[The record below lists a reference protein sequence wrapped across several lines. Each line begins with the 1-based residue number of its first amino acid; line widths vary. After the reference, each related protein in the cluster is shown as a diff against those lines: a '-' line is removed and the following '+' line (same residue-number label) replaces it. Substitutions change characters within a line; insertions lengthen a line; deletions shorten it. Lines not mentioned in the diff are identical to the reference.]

1 MSIGQ
6 NFNTTKTMKE
16 NKTMDEIHRGLLKKF
31 HTLCS
36 VLGMSD
42 DEKRSLIEAYGV
54 ESSRDID
61 THDLVDICG
70 KLSAQASGHKQQDY
84 DKLRKQCMA
93 AIGSWLKMCGRESN
107 ATVIKAIACRAAKK
121 ADFNKI
127 PLERLRNLVYLFN
140 NKVKDHDAVDDVT
153 TEHKKVVFLYPTES
167 GLKHMN

>member
-1 MSIGQ
+1 
-6 NFNTTKTMKE
+6 MKE

-36 VLGMSD
+36 VLGMSE

-70 KLSAQASGHKQQDY
+70 KLSAQAGGQKQQEY

-93 AIGSWLKMCGRESN
+93 AIGSWLQMSGRESN
-107 ATVIKAIACRAAKK
+107 ATIIKAIACRASKHS
-121 ADFNKI
+121 DFNKI

-140 NKVKDHDAVDDVT
+140 NKVKDRDAVDDVT
-153 TEHKKVVFLYPTES
+153 ERITEAKNVVFVYPTEG
-167 GLKHMN
+167 GLNNLNRQ